1 MKALQLYVGLMS
13 GTSLDGVDAVLA
25 DFSHNPWRLR
35 HHVYR
40 PYSEALRKQLL
51 LLQHPNE
58 NELHHAMLAANELA
72 RCYAAVANELLAQAR
87 AKPEQIVA
95 IGCHGQ
101 TVRHNPQQGYSL
113 QLCNAALLTE
123 LCGISVVCDFR
134 SRDIAAG
141 GNGAPLVPAFHYAL
155 FPKRNTHRVI
165 VNIGGISNLTNLPPK
180 GTYFGFDCGPG
191 NMLLDA
197 WCETQTGQRFDVDGA
212 WAASGRIIPE
222 LLKHLLTHPFFRQSP
237 PKSCGREQ
245 FNLRWLN
252 GFLSGKEASRDVQ
265 ATLLALTVQ
274 SIAQAVSEYC
284 PGAEDIYLC
293 GGGARNKTLVEK
305 LRQALPGIETDV
317 TDALGINPQ
326 TLEAYAFAWLAW
338 QTIEGKPGNLSQT
351 TGAKGERI
359 LGAIYKK

>member
-1 MKALQLYVGLMS
+1 MS

-25 DFSHNPWRLR
+25 DFSRRSWRLR

-40 PYSEALRKQLL
+40 PYSEALRHQVL
-51 LLQHPNE
+51 LLQQPKE
-58 NELHHAMLAANELA
+58 NELHRAMIAANKLA
-72 RCYAAVANELLAQAR
+72 RSYATAVNELLAQSR
-87 AKPEQIVA
+87 VKPEQIIA

-113 QLCNAALLTE
+113 QLCNAALLAE
-123 LCGISVVCDFR
+123 LCGISVVFDFR

-141 GNGAPLVPAFHYAL
+141 GNGAPLVPAFHHAL
-155 FPKRNTHRVI
+155 FPKRNAHRVI

-180 GTYFGFDCGPG
+180 GAYFGFDCGPG

-197 WCETQTGQRFDVDGA
+197 WCEAQTGQRFDADGA
-212 WAASGRIIPE
+212 WAASGRIIPG
-222 LLKHLLTHPFFRQSP
+222 LLKNLLSHPYFRQPP

-245 FNLRWLN
+245 FNLQWLKS
-252 GFLSGKEASRDVQ
+252 FLSGKEAARDIQ

-274 SIAQAVSEYC
+274 SIAHAVSEYC
-284 PGAEDIYLC
+284 PGAREIYLC
-293 GGGARNKTLVEK
+293 GGGARNKALVEK
-305 LRQALPGIETDV
+305 LRQALPGIKTDV

-338 QTIEGKPGNLSQT
+338 QTFEGKPGNLPQT
-351 TGAKGERI
+351 TGAKGKRI

>member
-1 MKALQLYVGLMS
+1 MS
-13 GTSLDGVDAVLA
+13 GTSVDGADAVLA
-25 DFSHNPWRLR
+25 DFSRRPWRLR

-40 PYSEALRKQLL
+40 PFSESLRKQLM
-51 LLQHPNE
+51 LLQHPDE
-58 NELHHAMLAANELA
+58 NELHRAMLAANELA
-72 RCYAAVANELLAQAR
+72 RFFATATNELLAQAHI
-87 AKPEQIVA
+87 KPVQVTA

-101 TVRHNPQQGYSL
+101 TVRHSPQQGYSL

-141 GNGAPLVPAFHYAL
+141 GNGAPLVPAFHHAL
-155 FPKRNTHRVI
+155 FPKRNAHRVI

-191 NMLLDA
+191 NLLLDA
-197 WCETQTGQRFDVDGA
+197 WCETQTGQRFDADGA
-212 WAASGRIIPE
+212 WAAGGNIIPK
-222 LLKHLLTHPFFRQSP
+222 LLKHLLTHAFFRQPP

-245 FNLRWLN
+245 FSLRWLN
-252 GFLSGKEASRDVQ
+252 SFLSGKEASRDVQ

-284 PGAEDIYLC
+284 PGAEKIYLC
-293 GGGARNKTLVEK
+293 GGGARNKALVEK
-305 LRQALPGIETDV
+305 LREALPGIKTDI
-317 TDALGINPQ
+317 TDAIGINPQ

-338 QTIEGKPGNLSQT
+338 QAMQGKPGNLPQT
-351 TGAKGERI
+351 TDAKGERI